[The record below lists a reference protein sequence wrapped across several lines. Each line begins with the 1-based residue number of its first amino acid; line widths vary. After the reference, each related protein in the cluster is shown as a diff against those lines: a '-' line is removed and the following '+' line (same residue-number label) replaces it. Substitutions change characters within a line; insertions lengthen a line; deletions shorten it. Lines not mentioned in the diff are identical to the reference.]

1 MKGEE
6 EKLRRNGIEREKVK
20 EIKIAKKER
29 DQDSKR
35 EKQWKN

>member
-20 EIKIAKKER
+20 EIKIEPL
-29 DQDSKR
+29 
-35 EKQWKN
+35 